1 MSAPDVSRMTR
12 EQLAEHVDGCQL
24 CGADDPQIR
33 AGARDSSVFLGD
45 LRDYVSGAHDPRW
58 LAIAEGAKS

>member
-12 EQLAEHVDGCQL
+12 EQLAEHVDTCRH

-33 AGARDSSVFLGD
+33 AEARDSSVFLSE
-45 LRDYVSGAHDPRW
+45 LRDYVNGAHDPRW